1 MLLSQ
6 KENHSLRIKLFL
18 YRSGGVEV
26 FAQNGKIKVTNTL
39 ESRLNLI
46 SQQLLPEIRVALFAR
61 NPNRKFDD

>member
-6 KENHSLRIKLFL
+6 RENRLRIKLFF